1 MKFPSIKDLFKGKSK
16 KADEAAPAAAP
27 EKPAPTI
34 KEWTPPNRTSELAPL
49 KNEAGFYEISL
60 DIQIPNTPVNGQ
72 FVHMCKSNDVE
83 FSLALI
89 GPSPLSQAKTVAT
102 GIENAFYKQYGL
114 DVGKTYFKRFDAPF
128 YIDGYCEFTGLPP
141 GNGFKMIL
149 VPEGSTWEPPAG
161 TVMPAL
167 TAQPGS
173 NVVLQHPLAMIE
185 WHHQMQ
191 LQYAEEMRRRQQQ
204 PGFESSPL
212 PNTQQVGPATTTEA
226 PKEEKAAVATP
237 AAADQPKPPQP
248 KTP

>member
-1 MKFPSIKDLFKGKSK
+1 MKFIPDSIKKMFKGKSQ
-16 KADEAAPAAAP
+16 KADEAPAATP
-27 EKPAPTI
+27 EPPAPTV
-34 KEWTPPNRTSELAPL
+34 KDWTPPNRTNELALL

-60 DIQIPNTPVNGQ
+60 DILIPNNPVNGQ

-114 DVGKTYFKRFDAPF
+114 DVAKTYFKRFDADF

-173 NVVLQHPLAMIE
+173 SVVLQHPLAMIE

-204 PGFESSPL
+204 QGGFESSPL
-212 PNTQQVGPATTTEA
+212 PNTQQVGPALEA
-226 PKEEKAAVATP
+226 PKEVATP
-237 AAADQPKPPQP
+237 AAVEQPKPPAP